1 MQLLQVAD
9 ETLPQPRREQMLLG
23 TLTRSIEGNY
33 VDPGGDEGHSL
44 RKSDALGK
52 RTGLGTE
59 KRACYGIA
67 FTFSNWLKPDK

>member
-1 MQLLQVAD
+1 M
-9 ETLPQPRREQMLLG
+9 LPG
-23 TLTRSIEGNY
+23 TLTGSIEGNY

-52 RTGLGTE
+52 RTSLGTE
-59 KRACYGIA
+59 KRACHGIA